1 MGITREEKSKEIARR
16 SLAYYLGDVY
26 EDNLPVVAQIHE
38 ASVLKSDAFL
48 VDLAKK
54 EKARLDKLIKTLEG

>member
-1 MGITREEKSKEIARR
+1 MGITREEKNKEIARR

-54 EKARLDKLIKTLEG
+54 EQQKLDKWIKTLEG

>member
-1 MGITREEKSKEIARR
+1 MGITREEKNKEIARR

-38 ASVLKSDAFL
+38 ASVLKGDAFL

-54 EKARLDKLIKTLEG
+54 EQQRLDKWIKTLEG

>member
-1 MGITREEKSKEIARR
+1 MGITREEKNKEIARR

-26 EDNLPVVAQIHE
+26 GDNLPVVAQIHE

-54 EKARLDKLIKTLEG
+54 EQERLGKWIKTLEG

>member
-1 MGITREEKSKEIARR
+1 MGITREEKNKEIARR

-54 EKARLDKLIKTLEG
+54 EQERLGKWIKTLEG